1 MINGW
6 TLYREFGFE
15 NNRSELTGS
24 EMTKVSEIAQYSK
37 ENPSLKIGIDG
48 AMNTRN
54 GDPQNEEM
62 SDRRVNS
69 IRNALI
75 KAGVPRARI
84 QTGVFGDGRL
94 ARDRRV
100 AVLIRTEG

>member
-1 MINGW
+1 
-6 TLYREFGFE
+6 
-15 NNRSELTGS
+15 
-24 EMTKVSEIAQYSK
+24 MTKVSDIAQYSK

-48 AMNTRN
+48 AMNTGGSNPRN
-54 GDPQNEEM
+54 EDL
-62 SDRRVNS
+62 SDQRVNS
-69 IRNALI
+69 IRTALI

-84 QTGVFGDGRL
+84 QTGVFGDARL